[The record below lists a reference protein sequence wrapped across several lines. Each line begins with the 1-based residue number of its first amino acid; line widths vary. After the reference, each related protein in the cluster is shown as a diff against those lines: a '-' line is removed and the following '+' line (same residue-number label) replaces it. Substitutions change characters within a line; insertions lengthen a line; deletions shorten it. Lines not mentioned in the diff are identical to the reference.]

1 MTKLAKNLLLSSS
14 ISKNLPLANFGDKLA
29 VGAVRIGDKPVIH
42 LTHTKHLIHKCL
54 RLTVAQLNLFSKEF
68 SAANFDCVGI
78 GHRKRLMY
86 REYT

>member
-14 ISKNLPLANFGDKLA
+14 ISKKLPLANFGDKLA

-54 RLTVAQLNLFSKEF
+54 RITVAEFDLFCKEF
-68 SAANFDCVGI
+68 GAANFDCVRI
-78 GHRKRLMY
+78 
-86 REYT
+86 